1 MADDVS
7 KKYALNIEVNV
18 DSSSLNNLK
27 NIQEPSFQTTPNHQE
42 DAYDVFE
49 KLFDSPKVQ
58 NKQTQPQHSLGDIKE
73 LSTKLSEISNK
84 VDGIKSELEK
94 RDTSR
99 HSEHIVNASNLATSD
114 IARSVAVQ
122 IMSAINDGISPVLS
136 SGMFKTSHMSAGE
149 VQTDS
154 KSGQIDSS
162 GIQKKIAATTGKKV
176 TVHESQM
183 PSGEY
188 GEYEHG
194 SQVITI
200 NSGKSTPVKKL
211 ALNHEATHTVQE
223 AKGYTGNTQLFHA
236 NANTPEFDRN
246 QSRYVNEY
254 LTNTAAII
262 RTALADGLDE
272 SSLKQAVEAYKN
284 AIYKTSGVVIK
295 DIKSFTETILK
306 MSSLNIS
313 PETFMANFGND
324 VVGLGLGDN
333 GITNLSKAAMLAGYH
348 IKSDGSIRNQNG
360 KLVSDNQLL
369 RLTDENGKRIN
380 QSDIVSHRMA
390 YFVSN
395 SANTL
400 RGASKFNGRN
410 AFLRSAGTEFFNM
423 SDFGVQF
430 MPAERLE
437 RINSRRQW
445 QGLSY
450 SDIQRRVRENT
461 AHTHRGETLYTE
473 EEAINHGSTLQT
485 RLRNPGNVQ
494 FGLQSPLEKIMF
506 AIGGKSALDSVRGN
520 VPSGYGSGRQEILDY
535 IKSYIFEGT
544 GTNEEQFQLASYK
557 RNADGMTT
565 TTKLGQN
572 YGKVMDSITN
582 QLDTL
587 LESGDLNNSATFIGT
602 NAMNTRLGDL
612 AFYARALK
620 RGVKAGYIPDTVER
634 VKLQQS
640 EIKTNKDGD
649 QVDTIENAELGHL
662 SAEQLSQGEEIDLRN
677 YERKRLAYERAK
689 KAVASAR
696 EKFNALRLGGSS
708 STGLI
713 GANGSTQIM
722 IGSRQVSSIEDIDR
736 IERGIESEFANYQRE
751 NPEIAKKEA
760 VDNMLTSLRGII
772 GVLHGG
778 EDARKISTEQLE
790 QESRAVI
797 DELNAIPDF
806 LIEEAKKRNSTIKL
820 AGVDVGI
827 DGIVKTREAIKEYQK
842 TMRNIS
848 SGGMFSPSKMAE
860 EEWDPTKDLED
871 TNRQM
876 RKRRIELAKDY
887 RISREDINNVSIMAP
902 ILRQD
907 PTYQDLRDQR
917 EKLKAYIRQQEK
929 SYKERVDAQKKAE
942 EKHNADLRTPTS
954 YERTVNGETVER
966 NVKFDKNEA
975 SVMGSVYE
983 KDYGAYNMAVGNLE
997 ALSTTTQAPLATL
1010 KKIRRNRSYMNFV
1023 GDDGNIQDFASPLT
1037 SAMSQEAILRMRM
1050 LENPLKRILETSGSI
1065 SGNAPK
1071 RVDATRDML
1080 ADYLHR
1086 GETGARHQLG
1096 SFEEF
1101 LNKFKSILD
1110 KYGAKDTTVDESKA
1124 KELYSAIKDFNER
1137 SILSKSGLSNID
1149 ASVAK
1154 RNAEEMSGKDILD
1167 LRNRMLMDDTKS
1179 LYDKEILDGEALLKK
1194 AGISINDAPIDDKY
1208 KRHQYKLVSDESKEQ
1223 GDMASGSSVA
1233 NKDDLNGA
1241 ALYLHKMGRTMNP
1254 YSLEYKEG
1262 LSVAHYN
1269 LEDLSKYTQE
1279 EIAKMIRATQAQG
1292 LKNTKADLI
1301 EVTYEKGGKKK
1312 TELTARNNDVFSDI
1326 REMSAT
1332 EAFTKGIRE
1341 RYFVEHANN
1350 MARGTIGSS
1359 GQVQTN
1365 DVIRTFSDNMRKI
1378 VERALNGGASSETI
1392 KRIAED
1398 VSVIKGILSNGD
1410 VAINSANT
1418 QKTGGMFETSKMAAE
1433 DSAIDHSI
1441 EAERQR
1447 RIEAAMNAENEY
1459 SNLYEDETARAT
1471 QRVQT
1476 DDSSAQK
1483 RLEKSEFEAKLSEL
1497 SSKREKLAFIDEKI
1511 NSMNSGIDSMSN
1523 EDRLKVQ
1530 IEINRLRKKRVA
1542 IENGPGTKEDKLE
1555 FNEWRDSLRSRQKEL
1570 ISNLRGKGYED
1581 ISRAV
1586 SEEVKRL
1593 LNLEE
1598 NRSVGN
1604 YDKKSEIQK
1613 LITKL
1618 KEFEQSSRIKSDKN
1632 SLSDAINELKRKYKG
1647 EDNAFDATLKG
1658 AGVDDRPEK
1667 LRKEVERLNS
1677 VLDELKIKKEEALNA
1692 IDEVSAKFYD
1702 TLIFQRQT
1710 RKDVVQG
1717 KQNAADK
1724 ALRIANENAAAR
1736 AVREAERAQKQEQKR
1751 LDAMAAAHD
1760 KEGNQARSVF
1770 NKAVEYGAMSTL
1782 VYGFASEAKN
1792 AIDVMARFERQ
1803 MVEVTKV
1810 MDPLYQS
1817 QELLTES
1824 AKRMAV
1830 QYGVSIIESAKGMAV
1845 FAQQGKNA
1853 AQIIQ
1858 LTEASLLAA
1867 NTTTLN
1873 AAQATEALTATIRQ
1887 FNLTDSDA
1895 KRIIDSWLE
1904 VESRTAISAQTMADA
1919 IKISGTAARVA
1930 GLSFDE
1936 FNGILSAVGSA
1947 TRETGSQLGTAFKFI
1962 ISKMR
1967 TDDAVTAL
1975 NRLGV
1980 ATHNQNGDY
1989 RDLMVVLSD
1998 LNSKWVEMSQ
2008 EQKASTAIAIA
2019 GTRRY
2024 NTLMTL
2030 MEKWD
2035 DALEAVSMSEDSHGK
2050 AMRMNAAVMDTYEKK
2065 VQKARAS
2072 VEAFYAS
2079 MSKGTTKGFLGGIQE
2094 SISIFAGIGEK
2105 TPLASGLAQA
2115 GIVASG
2121 ISFFSR
2127 MGGSMG
2133 LGTALGDLKANS
2145 EIKSE
2150 ISKAIASEVK
2160 SSIGSGKALFRSH
2173 SSRKAALDRLDM
2185 IDSGKNVSSKIN
2197 KESKFLDG
2205 RDILAEKIATRIAG
2219 VNKESE
2225 IYQSTLKRVQNEISR
2240 TIASHK
2246 NYIEKLEN
2254 HTSKVGRFGVAA
2266 GEFAKKHA
2274 TVIAA
2279 IGIGLQTLANS
2290 EFFKDEKSLTGKTT
2304 AGEVIDLA
2312 GSLGTAIGAGAAA
2325 SQFGGPWAGVAV
2337 GALSM
2342 LGPLVSNLQSWGEK
2356 ITGSTRLT
2364 LLRLQEESDRLK
2376 TLTTSIDSYSRL
2388 REKERSGQALTLEE
2402 QEQKRVLE
2410 QNISL
2415 ASPTAIKIGHRG
2427 VGSSIDEGEFEKLVG
2442 RKTEFKDKYASISDQ
2457 MAYEQMF
2464 SQTFG
2469 GKTISEDLRKNLF
2482 TEQKALDVQLSKLR
2496 DFDAKHTGEL
2506 SESEHSDRMKI
2517 IEEIKKIQERIGKG
2531 NTAINEVEQA
2541 FFAAVRNRESGVLNA
2556 TRRGESYEA
2565 NDGPNYRIR
2574 KMFEQIVAN
2583 RNGNI
2588 SEARKVTSEA
2598 ILSGIISRGTIKNR
2612 TTAIEHA
2619 QITGMLYSAT
2629 RGRELEGGKQE
2640 IILHTRAADGSV
2652 RKSESIIMD
2661 KKGSDD
2667 DYIREVATRKGLD
2680 ARSIA
2685 YTSELSDT
2693 LFRYSLKEVEKFSEL
2708 TRKIGDTIYN
2718 SYKAEV
2724 DRINSIEGIS
2734 SKFRIG
2740 GIDSQYRGSD
2750 IRLEEALRATSMRA
2764 KSAGSVDSEL
2774 IKKMA
2779 DYAKNNNPSKAMFA
2793 GAEISSQIARHNTL
2807 AGATEHLVMSMSTQV
2822 QKANMANQIIEAIYR
2837 ASFKTERGRDGE
2849 VADIGGEEKRRINEY
2864 LAMAGLGFDEFDK
2877 IRHSLGSEASEED
2890 FKRALMS
2897 RVSAAADIMAKKDSD
2912 DISKYFKML
2921 EDNVE
2926 RLANIMK
2933 QTAEAMEINRKDSFA
2948 ANLDYSGMVFD
2959 RDIVNSYKGMAA
2971 HASMYDDE
2979 ITKLSAVVE
2988 ASRSGVD
2995 IQENAVE
3002 QALKARDEAIAKYGR
3017 DSQQAITAN
3026 DNYLRLRN
3034 NYDQALSSLNTSLE
3048 KLDNLKG
3055 LQQQLKAMAT
3065 GSFGEHRAFMRTV
3078 ESSAI
3083 GESTRNGNISFGV
3096 GSSDYNN
3103 ISLLAEQNRVLSDRR
3118 MDIQSQYDTY
3128 AQMAKDGKL
3137 TEAQKTEMK
3146 SLELQLGEIDKAIR
3160 ENGMKLDTANMNLE
3174 KTYAEARRNTRRLQ
3188 LEHLANALSGSKDTG
3203 RSQKAMFD
3211 DSYNR
3216 MRGLWRDYVSA
3227 MQQNPNA
3234 VSEDQKQYMKE
3245 LAKKMENL
3253 RDIGDLMG
3261 NPAFNK
3267 NYLLASAQDQAIAD
3281 NIMQRLQSGETMK
3294 QIFSDAGM
3302 KEMGRN
3308 NPLISQLM
3316 DNMMQ
3321 KQENQRLA
3329 DISNQMLDVETE
3341 MLGYLKSIAGLMNNP
3356 MFRTKIEEGGKSNRE
3371 AKKGFASGT
3380 TLTGSGGKFESAG
3393 LVEIHKGEGLGVLSQ
3408 TAMARYPMM
3417 SRKVLQMISD
3427 MNLGTY
3433 PGFANG
3439 TRDNIGRF
3447 IYDVNYSVGND
3458 INGRASY
3465 ASDNAIRQIVDAIK
3479 NGTAK
3484 PINEKD
3490 INPDNASSVVDFGG
3504 NKFIIPPQLFKSIM
3518 SIDKN
3523 MALVSYS
3530 MSKSGLVRDVFSI
3543 KNVVSKSS
3551 VLDSEIL
3558 KEAKRIISY
3567 APISGK
3573 KVFNQNI
3580 GTNNG
3585 EAEIDHNGTGVTF
3598 RYGKSYNEM
3607 TPVQKAMV
3615 RVHEEAGHGST
3626 FTVGKNGKLRY
3637 DYQKTGVSVPEFF
3650 ADTAAIAVGRRPF
3663 IYSGYQ
3669 TGASHRLANSV
3680 NLPNKKTAVDAYLAM
3695 QEGQIANPAVVREQL
3710 AHIQSEYGSDFR
3722 TTVSKKGFMETG
3734 ERALIPFIKDA
3745 EARGDSGSARKLRR
3759 NLSLLTDSVF
3769 GKSDSISILDGILP
3783 NVNERFD
3790 ASRNSAKKY
3799 TTKELGFDSRRFY
3812 GGVRKRLDSGM
3823 SFSEAVSGTAYSMDH
3838 RLPDDLMLG
3847 VDEKS
3852 ANMGI
3857 PGFKEAKTPF
3867 YRKDLFSFDLI
3878 GKGNRLKLNRWFT
3891 SRKSYAKAYKD
3902 YDSARFNYK
3911 TSIDNLSQSNL
3922 NVRDKEVALK
3932 NAKELHEEFRLR
3944 EITAKKNIGRA
3955 RDRRLIPTLESQA
3968 NIRANYS
3975 DTVTSKHARNTEAI
3989 RNLEQEI
3996 KTRTSNVTSY
4006 KAEIKRLTLE
4016 RDKLTTGASGREY
4029 RVITG
4034 KIGKLQAE
4042 VLAEQ
4047 EILKRKGTE
4056 LSGRRSNQKT
4066 LSENSGKYEDIA
4078 LSAVRRTDAARMSG
4092 KHFRK
4097 YSPPTQAEAEAL
4109 DALKKGV
4116 NNSKNSLIRAEIEHG
4131 LAVSN
4136 QENAKNEVLGNGKR
4150 LDQARAEY
4158 VKERAKNIRRIRLN
4172 KAPGRILNKVGGTID
4187 NFAGSATNAAFA
4199 MMSLKGAIDNG
4210 KMFFTGKRFNKDT
4223 GEYEALTDFEK
4234 GQTGFNAA
4242 SNASF
4247 FMSQVIGGKHAKA
4260 SKFFGGAGS
4269 ALSMAS
4275 AVHNMANGN
4284 VAQGILQLTQAAMFN
4299 PQLRNFATNKLGKTA
4314 FGQKVLQ
4321 KMPRMGKSYGYGAAL
4336 QMGGDL
4342 LASQFEEGS
4351 NAWVAS
4357 KLASEAGTAM
4367 QFMTPAGAVFT
4378 GGMNTANELINLGGW
4393 DGEGGNEAYKIQTG
4407 KALEALSRR
4416 NGDSGSWYSSSTV
4429 GYASDTVLGGL
4440 IGTRERAHR
4449 AAVADMK
4456 SKAAAGAIDKN
4467 TIKYNEALKT
4477 SRDIRDNATI
4487 RQKEQAALAAVEL
4500 QNSFFKQHT
4509 GLKDDKLIDK
4519 DSAAIL
4525 AMTGVGV
4532 DDMFSRYGWSTRNRR
4547 IAENSKFSAK
4557 HKAEAE
4563 MHRQNAKTRTLS
4575 KAWGEDENDRA
4586 KANAEEDAAAQMR
4599 LKSKKETLEV
4609 IDNKKLQAEARQ
4621 KTQEYFDAKYGRK
4634 ADVYGENGLLVKARK
4649 AERDEEI
4656 KKERASLASNEKR
4669 LADARKDF
4677 FDKNIG
4683 QFPFSSLEEM
4693 EHRARLG
4700 DEKAKKELKIFEE
4713 KSKSHKYGS
4722 KSIEELRNDVKQS
4735 QNRISELQNK
4745 KIDSS
4750 GKVTA
4755 KEFLRMDAVADGDF
4769 DVKITKNAR
4778 DKEKTAARLKEA
4790 EEDLEN
4796 MKGVSSND
4804 AIAKKKAEIES
4815 LRQEM
4820 GQHDKQDLQ
4829 LKTKKAINEKIKS
4842 GKLKDPKKLAQQ
4854 LSGMETE
4861 AKDAQAA
4868 LDDSNVLRELKKNGK
4883 ATVTINGEK
4892 REVTRDDL
4900 VRMADKNG
4908 SKRDAV
4914 RKTAKDS
4921 QAALERETETE
4932 YVRQQLIKENGGD
4945 ASKVTPEMV
4954 EARKKEI
4961 KENQRKE
4968 AEKRENE
4975 RQDRIYSG
4983 TVFGKREAAQ
4993 KAYDDSIK
5001 RRDSNRARIAELEK
5015 REKSGEISEKEKEE
5029 LREAKNMQT
5038 YYDRAV
5044 DRREGDLNRA
5054 NRAIVE
5060 RQRAARKG
5068 LGGDTRLMGLSK
5080 EDYEKER
5087 ANNEKR
5093 IKELEGKQE
5102 ADTKR
5107 KAELEAK
5114 QKSGKKLNKE
5124 EQTELD
5130 RINSNQ
5136 KELSRRKNMTRTMF
5150 AETDLRKFKRDKSRL
5165 EELRQKKA
5173 DGKTLT
5179 ADEQKEFDTLG
5190 KQDFSKEAEQKL
5202 VDKVD
5207 EEYKNKNG
5215 GMSFGQLEEEA
5226 KKERRKIT
5234 LDNLGLKAI
5243 KYNEKTGRYEAE
5255 DDRQA
5260 PKATTDERADALSG
5274 EDSKATADA
5283 YTSSTPR
5290 TAGVTGTSQTT
5301 QVDDKNVAN
5310 ISKDTA
5316 TMVETITQI
5325 LERLAEIMKLIP
5337 SGGESESSGK
5347 KGLGYGSVLPGADTG
5362 SGN

>member
-27 NIQEPSFQTTPNHQE
+27 NIQEPSFQTTQSHQE
-42 DAYDVFE
+42 DGYDVFE
-49 KLFDSPKVQ
+49 RLLNESQKVQ
-58 NKQTQPQHSLGDIKE
+58 NKQPQQSQNSLGDIKE

-99 HSEHIVNASNLATSD
+99 HSEHIVSASNLATSD
-114 IARSVAVQ
+114 IARSVAIQ

-149 VQTDS
+149 IQTDS
-154 KSGQIDSS
+154 KSGQVDSS
-162 GIQKKIAATTGKKV
+162 AIQKKIAATTGKKV

-194 SQVITI
+194 SQTITI

-223 AKGYTGNTQLFHA
+223 AKGYTGNTQLFYA
-236 NANTPEFDRN
+236 NANTSEFDRN

-284 AIYKTSGVVIK
+284 AISKTSGVVIR
-295 DIKSFTETILK
+295 DVKSFTDMISK
-306 MSSLNIS
+306 ISSLNIS
-313 PETFMANFGND
+313 PETFMSTLGND
-324 VVGLGLGDN
+324 VVGIGLERS
-333 GITNLSKAAMLAGYH
+333 TTLSRAAQLAGYH
-348 IKSDGSIRNQNG
+348 TKSDGTIRNQEG
-360 KLVSDNQLL
+360 KIVPEKQLL
-369 RLTDENGKRIN
+369 GLTDDNGRRIS
-380 QSDIVSHRMA
+380 QIDIASHRMA
-390 YFVSN
+390 HFISG

-410 AFLRSAGTEFFNM
+410 AFLRSAGAEFFNM
-423 SDFGVQF
+423 SDFGIQF
-430 MPAERLE
+430 MPAQRLE
-437 RINSRRQW
+437 AINSRRQW

-450 SDIQRRVRENT
+450 SDLQRRVRENT

-485 RLRNPGNVQ
+485 RLRKPGNVQ
-494 FGLQSPLEKIMF
+494 FGLKSPLEKIMF
-506 AIGGKSALDSVRGN
+506 AIGGNSALDSVRSN
-520 VPSGYGSGRQEILDY
+520 VPSGYGSDRQEILDY
-535 IKSYIFEGT
+535 IKAFIFEGT
-544 GTNEEQFQLASYK
+544 GTNEEQFQLASYRK
-557 RNADGMTT
+557 NADGMTT

-696 EKFNALRLGGSS
+696 EKFDTLRLGGSS
-708 STGLI
+708 GAGLI
-713 GANGSTQIM
+713 GTDGSSQIM

-736 IERGIESEFANYQRE
+736 IERGIELEFANYQRE

-806 LIEEAKKRNSTIKL
+806 IINEAKKRNSTIKL
-820 AGVDVGI
+820 AGVDVGV
-827 DGIVKTREAIKEYQK
+827 DGIIKTREAIKNYQK
-842 TMRNIS
+842 TMINIS
-848 SGGMFSPSKMAE
+848 SGGMFSTSKMAE
-860 EEWDPTKDLED
+860 EYDAAKDLED
-871 TNRQM
+871 IKRQK
-876 RKRRIELAKDY
+876 RNRRIELAKNH
-887 RISREDINNVSIMAP
+887 RLSIEEANSNSVMAP
-902 ILRQD
+902 ILRED
-907 PTYQDLRDQR
+907 PEYR
-917 EKLKAYIRQQEK
+917 ELHDRVKQLEAYLKQ
-929 SYKERVDAQKKAE
+929 KEESDKRTAAAQKKAE
-942 EKHNADLRTPTS
+942 EKRNADLQTSTS
-954 YERTVNGETVER
+954 YERTVNGETVSR

-997 ALSTTTQAPLATL
+997 ALSTTTQAPLAIL
-1010 KKIRRNRSYMNFV
+1010 KKIRKNRSYMNFV
-1023 GDDGNIQDFASPLT
+1023 GDDGKIQDFASPLT
-1037 SAMSQEAILRMRM
+1037 GSMSPEATLRMRM

-1071 RVDATRDML
+1071 RIDATRDIL
-1080 ADYLHR
+1080 SDYLHR

-1101 LNKFKSILD
+1101 LNKFKSVLD

-1137 SILSKSGLSNID
+1137 SILSKSGLPNID

-1154 RNAEEMSGKDILD
+1154 RSAEEIATADISETK
-1167 LRNRMLMDDTKS
+1167 NRMLRDELKQQYNGDVTAGR
-1179 LYDKEILDGEALLKK
+1179 DLLSKR
-1194 AGISINDAPIDDKY
+1194 GFSFTPVIDSKY
-1208 KRHQYKLVSDESKEQ
+1208 NGNQYKLISEESIGE
-1223 GDMASGSSVA
+1223 GDFASGSSTG
-1233 NKDDLNGA
+1233 NKSNLIGA
-1241 ALYLHKMGRTMNP
+1241 AEFLSDKGRKFNP
-1254 YSLEYKEG
+1254 YAVKYKEG
-1262 LSVAHYN
+1262 LTTAHY
-1269 LEDLSKYTQE
+1269 DLGDLKGYSSE
-1279 EIAKMIRATQAQG
+1279 EIHQMVRAAQDEG
-1292 LKNTKADLI
+1292 LKNTTADLI
-1301 EVTYEKGGKKK
+1301 EVSYHNGVKKDEKGKERKVGKK
-1312 TELTARNNDVFSDI
+1312 TETTARDNSVFETLPEKISAEDVTKKR
-1326 REMSAT
+1326 RELASL
-1332 EAFTKGIRE
+1332 EKSLGGGI
-1341 RYFVEHANN
+1341 
-1350 MARGTIGSS
+1350 IGSAS
-1359 GQVQTN
+1359 VSNKTDN
-1365 DVIRTFSDNMRKI
+1365 VVREFSDNMRKI

-1398 VSVIKGILSNGD
+1398 VSAIRGVLSNGNVTID
-1410 VAINSANT
+1410 SVNT
-1418 QKTGGMFETSKMAAE
+1418 KKSGGMFETSKMAAE
-1433 DSAIDHSI
+1433 DSAIEHSI
-1441 EAERQR
+1441 DAERQR
-1447 RIEAAMNAENEY
+1447 RIEAARNAENEY
-1459 SNLYEDETARAT
+1459 SNLYEDETARTT
-1471 QRVQT
+1471 QHIQT

-1511 NSMNSGIDSMSN
+1511 NSMNSEMGSMTD
-1523 EDRLKVQ
+1523 EDRLKSQ
-1530 IEINRLRKKRVA
+1530 TEINRLRKKRVA

-1555 FNEWRDSLRSRQKEL
+1555 FNEWRDSLRSQQKEFV
-1570 ISNLRGKGYED
+1570 SNLRGKGLED
-1581 ISRAV
+1581 ISKAV

-1613 LITKL
+1613 LTTKL
-1618 KEFEQSSRIKSDKN
+1618 KEFEQSSRIKNDKN
-1632 SLSDAINELKRKYKG
+1632 LLSDAINELKRKYKG

-1677 VLDELKIKKEEALNA
+1677 VLDELKVKKEEALGSG
-1692 IDEVSAKFYD
+1692 DETSAKFYD

-1724 ALRIANENAAAR
+1724 ALRIANENATVRAAK
-1736 AVREAERAQKQEQKR
+1736 EAERAQKQEQKR

-1792 AIDVMARFERQ
+1792 AIDVMSRFERQ

-1830 QYGVSIIESAKGMAV
+1830 QYGVSIVESAKGMAV

-1895 KRIIDSWLE
+1895 KRVIDSWLE

-1998 LNSKWVEMSQ
+1998 LNAKWVEMSQ

-2094 SISIFAGIGEK
+2094 SISMFAKIGEK

-2160 SSIGSGKALFRSH
+2160 SSIGNGKALFRSEN
-2173 SSRKAALDRLDM
+2173 SRKAVLNRLNV
-2185 IDSGKNVSSKIN
+2185 IDSGKNVTSEMN
-2197 KESKFLDG
+2197 KDSKFLDG
-2205 RDILAEKIATRIAG
+2205 RDVLAEKIATRIAG

-2225 IYQSTLKRVQNEISR
+2225 LYQSTLKRVQNEISR

-2254 HTSKVGRFGVAA
+2254 HTSKVGKFGVAA

-2427 VGSSIDEGEFEKLVG
+2427 VGSSLDEGEFEKLVG

-2496 DFDAKHTGEL
+2496 DFDAEHTGEL

-2517 IEEIKKIQERIGKG
+2517 IEEIKKIQERISKG
-2531 NTAINEVEQA
+2531 NTAINEVERA

-2565 NDGPNYRIR
+2565 NDGPNDRIR

-2619 QITGMLYSAT
+2619 QRTGMLYSAT

-2640 IILHTRAADGSV
+2640 IILHTRAADGSI

-2740 GIDSQYRGSD
+2740 GIDNQYRGSD
-2750 IRLEEALRATSMRA
+2750 TRLEEALRATSMRA

-2779 DYAKNNNPSKAMFA
+2779 EYAKNSNPSKAMFA

-2822 QKANMANQIIEAIYR
+2822 QKANMANQIIESIYR

-2849 VADIGGEEKRRINEY
+2849 VADIGREEQKRINEY

-2877 IRHSLGSEASEED
+2877 IRHSLGPKASEED
-2890 FKRALMS
+2890 IKRALIS
-2897 RVSAAADIMAKKDSD
+2897 RVSAAADIMAKKDAD

-2933 QTAEAMEINRKDSFA
+2933 QTAEAMEIKRKDSFA

-2959 RDIVNSYKGMAA
+2959 RDIVNSYKGMSA

-2979 ITKLSAVVE
+2979 ITKLSAVIE

-2995 IQENAVE
+2995 IQKNAVD
-3002 QALKARDEAIAKYGR
+3002 QALKTRDEAIAKYGR

-3034 NYDQALSSLNTSLE
+3034 NYDQALSSLNISLE

-3065 GSFGEHRAFMRTV
+3065 GSFGEHKAFMRTV

-3096 GSSDYNN
+3096 GYSDYNN

-3118 MDIQSQYDTY
+3118 MDIQSQYDAY

-3137 TEAQKTEMK
+3137 TEVQKTEMK

-3211 DSYNR
+3211 DNYNR

-3234 VSEDQKQYMKE
+3234 VSEEQKQYMKE

-3253 RDIGDLMG
+3253 RDVGDLMG

-3281 NIMQRLQSGETMK
+3281 NIMQRLQSGETMR

-3329 DISNQMLDVETE
+3329 DVSNQMLDVETE
-3341 MLGYLKSIAGLMNNP
+3341 MLGYLKNIAGLMNDP

-3371 AKKGFASGT
+3371 AKKGFANGT
-3380 TLTGSGGKFESAG
+3380 TFTGSGGKFESAG
-3393 LVEIHKGEGLGVLSQ
+3393 LVEVHKGEGLGVLSQ

-3427 MNLGTY
+3427 MNTGTY
-3433 PGFANG
+3433 PGFSNG
-3439 TRDNIGRF
+3439 TRTAGSVFNFGSNDNILGLSKNTKIKLYIPDDNLRELAN
-3447 IYDVNYSVGND
+3447 IMRIDTND
-3458 INGRASY
+3458 MWTTANGKSASDRIGGFNQGGKIFINGGAGRSTAVHELVHGANGSQFGGYNTGREAMSVFTEMAIGGTKTPGYGNFFTRQAYSGLNLGSNPAKNAQAIFDTLGKNGNYKYQWEGINSGLRGLSNRYLTSELGTVDGNRDFKHGYAQAASVVAEYAKNTGTSSQRDIDKMYTSLEKLFKKVTGNSTIDFAGHSREKFNVKEFAQACSEFRAS
-3465 ASDNAIRQIVDAIK
+3465 V
-3479 NGTAK
+3479 
-3484 PINEKD
+3484 
-3490 INPDNASSVVDFGG
+3490 
-3504 NKFIIPPQLFKSIM
+3504 
-3518 SIDKN
+3518 DKN
-3523 MALVSYS
+3523 SKVSS
-3530 MSKSGLVRDVFSI
+3530 
-3543 KNVVSKSS
+3543 NE
-3551 VLDSEIL
+3551 EIL
-3558 KEAKRIISY
+3558 ATIERRARQNREQKQISRESRSEFKERVREIKEKNY
-3567 APISGK
+3567 GNVSG
-3573 KVFNQNI
+3573 Q
-3580 GTNNG
+3580 
-3585 EAEIDHNGTGVTF
+3585 GVTF
-3598 RYGKSYNEM
+3598 RGGKWRNYGPVEKLIQSDVGAFFRAGGVKHIGKMSLDYAKEKASTFGGYVKDKYNSSVGNFISNSYGKVASGSKWLYDTASTPIKKLGLATKEFAVDSYNKIGK
-3607 TPVQKAMV
+3607 TSVPFTKALRLNMEKV
-3615 RVHEEAGHGST
+3615 PALDQLNSREARNLTLREFIPIAASGVKNLPKRFKAWESNLIRNKKLDGAKEEFRNADSRFRRVANEFAEANSKRVSAKENLRQLKSGQINPETKIERDLRQRAGGQRYLAERNSGKIAKIDARIKAETDTIRTATSNRDAYARMRDGLTAQYGTNEKGMSTRTRREYRILNAKIAKEEASIKASFDT
-3626 FTVGKNGKLRY
+3626 IAKMRKNQVGLEKQQRGLDYRADRSQYKL
-3637 DYQKTGVSVPEFF
+3637 
-3650 ADTAAIAVGRRPF
+3650 
-3663 IYSGYQ
+3663 
-3669 TGASHRLANSV
+3669 
-3680 NLPNKKTAVDAYLAM
+3680 DAYRT
-3695 QEGQIANPAVVREQL
+3695 NP
-3710 AHIQSEYGSDFR
+3710 
-3722 TTVSKKGFMETG
+3722 
-3734 ERALIPFIKDA
+3734 
-3745 EARGDSGSARKLRR
+3745 
-3759 NLSLLTDSVF
+3759 
-3769 GKSDSISILDGILP
+3769 
-3783 NVNERFD
+3783 
-3790 ASRNSAKKY
+3790 
-3799 TTKELGFDSRRFY
+3799 
-3812 GGVRKRLDSGM
+3812 VRKRHQRA
-3823 SFSEAVSGTAYSMDH
+3823 EAVLAARDAQ
-3838 RLPDDLMLG
+3838 R
-3847 VDEKS
+3847 
-3852 ANMGI
+3852 
-3857 PGFKEAKTPF
+3857 EARVAGRNLDIATTE
-3867 YRKDLFSFDLI
+3867 R
-3878 GKGNRLKLNRWFT
+3878 
-3891 SRKSYAKAYKD
+3891 AA
-3902 YDSARFNYK
+3902 ARDNY
-3911 TSIDNLSQSNL
+3911 I
-3922 NVRDKEVALK
+3922 
-3932 NAKELHEEFRLR
+3932 R
-3944 EITAKKNIGRA
+3944 ERA
-3955 RDRRLIPTLESQA
+3955 R
-3968 NIRANYS
+3968 NIR
-3975 DTVTSKHARNTEAI
+3975 
-3989 RNLEQEI
+3989 
-3996 KTRTSNVTSY
+3996 
-4006 KAEIKRLTLE
+4006 
-4016 RDKLTTGASGREY
+4016 
-4029 RVITG
+4029 
-4034 KIGKLQAE
+4034 
-4042 VLAEQ
+4042 
-4047 EILKRKGTE
+4047 
-4056 LSGRRSNQKT
+4056 
-4066 LSENSGKYEDIA
+4066 
-4078 LSAVRRTDAARMSG
+4078 
-4092 KHFRK
+4092 
-4097 YSPPTQAEAEAL
+4097 
-4109 DALKKGV
+4109 
-4116 NNSKNSLIRAEIEHG
+4116 
-4131 LAVSN
+4131 
-4136 QENAKNEVLGNGKR
+4136 
-4150 LDQARAEY
+4150 
-4158 VKERAKNIRRIRLN
+4158 NIRINR
-4172 KAPGRILNKVGGTID
+4172 APGRILNKVGGTID

-4199 MMSLKGAIDNG
+4199 MMSLKGAVDNG

-4234 GQTGFNAA
+4234 GQAGFNAA

-4260 SKFFGGAGS
+4260 SRLFGGAGS

-4284 VAQGILQLTQAAMFN
+4284 VAQGSLQLTQAAMFN
-4299 PQLRNFATNKLGKTA
+4299 PQLRNFATNQLGKTA

-4367 QFMTPAGAVFT
+4367 QFMSPAGAVLT

-4393 DGEGGNEAYKIQTG
+4393 DGEGGNEAYKLQTG
-4407 KALEALSRR
+4407 LALEAYTKR
-4416 NGDSGSWYSSSTV
+4416 GGSMY
-4429 GYASDTVLGGL
+4429 GYALDTVLGGL
-4440 IGTRERAHR
+4440 TGARERAHR
-4449 AAVADMK
+4449 AAAADMQSQAAADAINK
-4456 SKAAAGAIDKN
+4456 NTADYSKA
-4467 TIKYNEALKT
+4467 LKA
-4477 SRDIRDNATI
+4477 SRDVRFGDNATMT
-4487 RQKEQAALAAVEL
+4487 QKAQATLAAVEL

-4532 DDMFSRYGWSTRNRR
+4532 DDMFKRYGWSNNNNR
-4547 IAENSKFSAK
+4547 IASNSKNAAK

-4563 MHRQNAKTRTLS
+4563 MHRQNAKSRTVS
-4575 KAWGEDENDRA
+4575 KAWGQDERDRA
-4586 KANAEEDAAAQMR
+4586 AAGEAEAAAQSER
-4599 LKSKKETLEV
+4599 IKSRKTVLDTVKN
-4609 IDNKKLQAEARQ
+4609 DDLQKEARER
-4621 KTQEYFDAKYGRK
+4621 TQAYFDKKYGKKPGEK
-4634 ADVYGENGLLVKARK
+4634 ADVYGENGLLVQVRRAK
-4649 AERDEEI
+4649 RDEEI
-4656 KKERASLASNEKR
+4656 KKEQKN
-4669 LADARKDF
+4669 LADQKRKINEARNDF
-4677 FDKNIG
+4677 FKKNTH
-4683 QFPFSSLEEM
+4683 QFSYSSLEEL

-4700 DEKAKKELKIFEE
+4700 DKKAVEELKIFNE
-4713 KSKSHKYGS
+4713 KSKSHKFSG
-4722 KSIEELRNDVKQS
+4722 KT
-4735 QNRISELQNK
+4735 ISEMQEGVKGTEKRIGELSGK
-4745 KIDSS
+4745 KITSD
-4750 GKVTA
+4750 GKITAEEFLQMDALANKDYGVRINQNA
-4755 KEFLRMDAVADGDF
+4755 KEREKVAS
-4769 DVKITKNAR
+4769 K
-4778 DKEKTAARLKEA
+4778 LKEA
-4790 EEDLEN
+4790 EEDLKN
-4796 MKGVSSND
+4796 MEGVSSKE
-4804 AIAKKKAEIES
+4804 AIAKKKAEIEAYKKR
-4815 LRQEM
+4815 L
-4820 GQHDKQDLQ
+4820 GQHDEADLA
-4829 LKTKKAINEKIKS
+4829 LKTGRAIEERIKG
-4842 GKLKDPKKLAQQ
+4842 GKLVDPKKLA
-4854 LSGMETE
+4854 SDVSDMENE

-4868 LDDSNVLRELKKNGK
+4868 LDNEKVLREIRKNGK
-4883 ATVTINGEK
+4883 ATVRINGK
-4892 REVTRDDL
+4892 DREVTRDDL
-4900 VRMADKNG
+4900 VKMADRDG
-4908 SKRDAV
+4908 SRRAAKRKAFEDAA
-4914 RKTAKDS
+4914 AKV
-4921 QAALERETETE
+4921 EEETNVEF
-4932 YVRQQLIKENGGD
+4932 VRQQLIKENGGD
-4945 ASKVTPEMV
+4945 ASKVTDDMV
-4954 EARKKEI
+4954 KARI
-4961 KENQRKE
+4961 AQNKENARKE

-4975 RQDRIYSG
+4975 RQDKIYGSS
-4983 TVFGKREAAQ
+4983 VFGKREAAQ
-4993 KAYDDSIK
+4993 KAFDDSVA
-5001 RRDSNRARIAELEK
+5001 RRNKNKERIAELEK
-5015 REKSGEISEKEKEE
+5015 KASSGTLTDKEKEE
-5029 LREAKNMQT
+5029 LREAKNMQS

-5044 DRREGDLNRA
+5044 DRNQGELNRT
-5054 NRAIVE
+5054 NRAVVA
-5060 RQRAARKG
+5060 RQRAAREG
-5068 LGGDTRLMGLSK
+5068 RGGDARLVGLSK

-5087 ANNEKR
+5087 KSNEDR
-5093 IKELEGKQE
+5093 IKELEGKKSANE
-5102 ADTKR
+5102 KR
-5107 KAELEAK
+5107 KAELEEK
-5114 QKSGKKLNKE
+5114 QKSGQKLTKE
-5124 EQTELD
+5124 EQEELN
-5130 RINSNQ
+5130 RINSEG

-5150 AETDLRKFKRDKSRL
+5150 AESDLRRFKKDKNRL
-5165 EELRQKKA
+5165 AELRQKKA

-5179 ADEQKEFDTLG
+5179 EDEQKELDSLG
-5190 KQDFSKEAEQKL
+5190 KQDFSAEAEKKL
-5202 VDKVD
+5202 VSNIDAA
-5207 EEYKNKNG
+5207 YKGQNG
-5215 GMSFGQLEEEA
+5215 GMSFKQLEEEER
-5226 KKERRKIT
+5226 KERRKIT
-5234 LDNLGLKAI
+5234 LDNLGLKSI
-5243 KYNEKTGRYEAE
+5243 KYNKETGRYEAE
-5255 DDRQA
+5255 DDK
-5260 PKATTDERADALSG
+5260 KANTPSADERTESLGG
-5274 EDSKATADA
+5274 EDTKQTADA
-5283 YTSSTPR
+5283 FGSGPR
-5290 TAGVTGTSQTT
+5290 TAGVSGTSQTT
-5301 QVDDKNVAN
+5301 VGDDKNIGE

-5316 TMVETITQI
+5316 AITETLAQVLEKMGEI
-5325 LERLAEIMKLIP
+5325 LKLIP
-5337 SGGESESSGK
+5337 QTSGPSGEKNTPPKEGDR
-5347 KGLGYGSVLPGADTG
+5347 VPV
-5362 SGN
+5362 

>member
-27 NIQEPSFQTTPNHQE
+27 NIQEPSFQTTPSHQE
-42 DAYDVFE
+42 DGYDVFE
-49 KLFDSPKVQ
+49 RLLNESSKVQ
-58 NKQTQPQHSLGDIKE
+58 NKQPQQSQNSLGDIKE
-73 LSTKLSEISNK
+73 LSTKLSEISSK

-99 HSEHIVNASNLATSD
+99 HSEHITNASNLATSD
-114 IARSVAVQ
+114 IARSVAIQ

-149 VQTDS
+149 IQTDS
-154 KSGQIDSS
+154 KSGQVDSS

-194 SQVITI
+194 SQTITI

-236 NANTPEFDRN
+236 NANTSEFDRN
-246 QSRYVNEY
+246 QSKYVNEY

-272 SSLKQAVEAYKN
+272 SSLRQAVKAYEN
-284 AIYKTSGVVIK
+284 AISKTSGVVIK
-295 DIKSFTETILK
+295 DIKSFTDMILK
-306 MSSLNIS
+306 MSSLNVS
-313 PETFMANFGND
+313 PETFIANFGND
-324 VVGLGLGDN
+324 VVGLGNN
-333 GITNLSKAAMLAGYH
+333 GMTNLSRAAIIAGYH

-369 RLTDENGKRIN
+369 RLTDEDGKRIN
-380 QSDIVSHRMA
+380 QSDIASHRMA

-423 SDFGVQF
+423 GDFGIQF

-450 SDIQRRVRENT
+450 SDLQRRVRENT

-485 RLRNPGNVQ
+485 RLRKPGNVQ

-506 AIGGKSALDSVRGN
+506 AIGGNSALDSVRGN
-520 VPSGYGSGRQEILDY
+520 VPSGYGSDRQEILDY
-535 IKSYIFEGT
+535 IKSYVFEGT

-696 EKFNALRLGGSS
+696 EKFNALRLGDSS
-708 STGLI
+708 GAGLI
-713 GANGSTQIM
+713 GADGSSQIM
-722 IGSRQVSSIEDIDR
+722 IGSRHVSSIEDIDR
-736 IERGIESEFANYQRE
+736 IEKGIESQFASYQRE

-778 EDARKISTEQLE
+778 EDVRKISTEQLE

-806 LIEEAKKRNSTIKL
+806 IINEAKKRNSTIKL
-820 AGVDVGI
+820 AGVDVGV
-827 DGIVKTREAIKEYQK
+827 DGIIKTREAIKEYQK

-848 SGGMFSPSKMAE
+848 SGGMFSTSKMAE
-860 EEWDPTKDLED
+860 EYDVAKDLEEIK
-871 TNRQM
+871 RQK
-876 RKRRIELAKDY
+876 RNRRIELAKNH
-887 RISREDINNVSIMAP
+887 RLSIEEANLNSVMAP
-902 ILRQD
+902 ILRED
-907 PTYQDLRDQR
+907 PEYR
-917 EKLKAYIRQQEK
+917 ELHDRVKQLEEYLKQ
-929 SYKERVDAQKKAE
+929 KEESNKRTADAQKKAE
-942 EKHNADLRTPTS
+942 EKRNADLQTPTS
-954 YERTVNGETVER
+954 YERTVNGETVSR

-975 SVMGSVYE
+975 SVMGSIYE

-997 ALSTTTQAPLATL
+997 ALSTTTQAPLEML

-1037 SAMSQEAILRMRM
+1037 GAMSPEATLRMRM

-1071 RVDATRDML
+1071 RIDATRDML

-1101 LNKFKSILD
+1101 LNKFKLVLD

-1137 SILSKSGLSNID
+1137 SILSKSGLPNID

-1154 RNAEEMSGKDILD
+1154 RSAEEIATADISEAK
-1167 LRNRMLMDDTKS
+1167 NRMLRDELKQQYNGDIKVGR
-1179 LYDKEILDGEALLKK
+1179 DLLSKR
-1194 AGISINDAPIDDKY
+1194 GFSFTPVIDIKY
-1208 KRHQYKLVSDESKEQ
+1208 NSNQYKLISEESISE
-1223 GDMASGSSVA
+1223 GDFASGSSTG
-1233 NKDDLNGA
+1233 NKNNLIGA
-1241 ALYLHKMGRTMNP
+1241 AEFLSDKGRKFNP
-1254 YSLEYKEG
+1254 YTVKYKEG
-1262 LSVAHYN
+1262 LTTAHY
-1269 LEDLSKYTQE
+1269 DLGDLKGYSSE
-1279 EIAKMIRATQAQG
+1279 EIHQMVRAAQDEG
-1292 LKNTKADLI
+1292 LKNTTADLI
-1301 EVTYEKGGKKK
+1301 EVSYHNGVKKDEKGKEKKVGKK
-1312 TELTARNNDVFSDI
+1312 TETTARDNSAFETLPEKISAEDVTKKR
-1326 REMSAT
+1326 RELASL
-1332 EAFTKGIRE
+1332 EKSLGGGI
-1341 RYFVEHANN
+1341 
-1350 MARGTIGSS
+1350 IGST
-1359 GQVQTN
+1359 GVYNKTDN
-1365 DVIRTFSDNMRKI
+1365 VVREFSDNMRKI

-1398 VSVIKGILSNGD
+1398 VSAIKGILSNGN
-1410 VAINSANT
+1410 VAVNSTNT
-1418 QKTGGMFETSKMAAE
+1418 QKAGGMFETSKMAAE

-1447 RIEAAMNAENEY
+1447 RIEAARNAENEY
-1459 SNLYEDETARAT
+1459 SNLYEDETARTT
-1471 QRVQT
+1471 QHIQT

-1511 NSMNSGIDSMSN
+1511 NSMNSEMDSMTN
-1523 EDRLKVQ
+1523 EDRLKSQ
-1530 IEINRLRKKRVA
+1530 TEINRLRKKRVA

-1555 FNEWRDSLRSRQKEL
+1555 FNEWRDSLRSQQKEF
-1570 ISNLRGKGYED
+1570 ISNLRGKGSED

-1613 LITKL
+1613 LTTKL
-1618 KEFEQSSRIKSDKN
+1618 KEFEQSSRIKNDKN

-1677 VLDELKIKKEEALNA
+1677 VLDELKVKKEEALGSG
-1692 IDEVSAKFYD
+1692 DEASAKFYD

-1724 ALRIANENAAAR
+1724 ALRIADENAAVR
-1736 AVREAERAQKQEQKR
+1736 AAKEAERAQKQEQKR

-1792 AIDVMARFERQ
+1792 AIDVMSKFERQ

-1895 KRIIDSWLE
+1895 KRVIDSWLE

-1998 LNSKWVEMSQ
+1998 LNAKWVEMSQ

-2094 SISIFAGIGEK
+2094 SISMFAGIGEK

-2160 SSIGSGKALFRSH
+2160 SSIGDGKALFRSEN
-2173 SSRKAALDRLDM
+2173 SRKAVLNRLNV
-2185 IDSGKNVSSKIN
+2185 IDSGKNVSSEMN
-2197 KESKFLDG
+2197 KDSKFLDG
-2205 RDILAEKIATRIAG
+2205 RDALAEKIATRIAG

-2225 IYQSTLKRVQNEISR
+2225 LYQSTLKRVQNEISR

-2246 NYIEKLEN
+2246 NYIEKLEK

-2325 SQFGGPWAGVAV
+2325 AQFGGPWAGVAV

-2356 ITGSTRLT
+2356 ISGSTRLT

-2469 GKTISEDLRKNLF
+2469 GKTISDDLRKNLF

-2496 DFDAKHTGEL
+2496 DFDAEHTGEL

-2517 IEEIKKIQERIGKG
+2517 IEEIKKIQERISKG

-2565 NDGPNYRIR
+2565 NDGPNDRIR

-2619 QITGMLYSAT
+2619 QRTGMLYSAT

-2640 IILHTRAADGSV
+2640 IILHTRAADGSI
-2652 RKSESIIMD
+2652 RKSESIVMD

-2724 DRINSIEGIS
+2724 DRMNSIEGIS

-2740 GIDSQYRGSD
+2740 GVDSQYMGSD

-2779 DYAKNNNPSKAMFA
+2779 EYAKNSNPSKAMFA

-2849 VADIGGEEKRRINEY
+2849 VADIGGEEKKRINEY

-2877 IRHSLGSEASEED
+2877 IRHSLGSEATEED

-2897 RVSAAADIMAKKDSD
+2897 RVSAAADIMAKRDAD

-2933 QTAEAMEINRKDSFA
+2933 QTAEAMEIKRKDSFA

-2959 RDIVNSYKGMAA
+2959 RDIVNSYKGMAS

-2979 ITKLSAVVE
+2979 ITKLSAVIE

-2995 IQENAVE
+2995 IQKNAVD
-3002 QALKARDEAIAKYGR
+3002 QALKTRDEAIVKYGR

-3034 NYDQALSSLNTSLE
+3034 NYDQALSSLNISLE

-3065 GSFGEHRAFMRTV
+3065 GSFGEHKAFMRTV

-3118 MDIQSQYDTY
+3118 MDIQSQYDAY

-3211 DSYNR
+3211 DNYNR

-3234 VSEDQKQYMKE
+3234 VSEEQKQYMKE

-3253 RDIGDLMG
+3253 RDVGDLMG

-3281 NIMQRLQSGETMK
+3281 NIMQRLQSGETMR

-3329 DISNQMLDVETE
+3329 DVSNQMLDVETE
-3341 MLGYLKSIAGLMNNP
+3341 MLGYLKNIAGLMNDP
-3356 MFRTKIEEGGKSNRE
+3356 MFRTKIEEGGKSNRD
-3371 AKKGFASGT
+3371 AKKGFANGT
-3380 TLTGSGGKFESAG
+3380 TFTGSGGKFESAG
-3393 LVEIHKGEGLGVLSQ
+3393 LVEVHKGEGLGVLSQ

-3427 MNLGTY
+3427 MNTGTY
-3433 PGFANG
+3433 PGFSNG
-3439 TRDNIGRF
+3439 TRDNLGRF

-3465 ASDNAIRQIVDAIK
+3465 ISDNAVRQIVDAIK

-3484 PINEKD
+3484 QINEKD
-3490 INPDNASSVVDFGG
+3490 VNSGNASSVIDFGG

-3523 MALVSYS
+3523 MSSVSYS
-3530 MSKSGLVRDVFSI
+3530 ISRSGVVKDVSSI
-3543 KNVVSKSS
+3543 KNIVSKSS
-3551 VLDSEIL
+3551 VSDSEIL

-3585 EAEIDHNGTGVTF
+3585 ETEIDNSGTGVTF

-3626 FTVGKNGKLRY
+3626 FTVGRNGKLRY

-3680 NLPNKKTAVDAYLAM
+3680 NLPSKKTAVEAYLAM
-3695 QEGQIANPAVVREQL
+3695 QEGQIANPTIVREQL
-3710 AHIQSEYGSDFR
+3710 AHIQAEYGSDFR

-3734 ERALIPFIKDA
+3734 ERALVPFIRDA
-3745 EARGDSGSARKLRR
+3745 EARGDFSSAKKLRG

-3769 GKSDSISILDGILP
+3769 GKSDSISIFDGTLP
-3783 NVNERFD
+3783 GVNEGFAGVR
-3790 ASRNSAKKY
+3790 SRSKKY
-3799 TTKELGFDSRRFY
+3799 TPEELGFDSRRFY
-3812 GGVRKRLDSGM
+3812 GGIRKRLDAGM
-3823 SFSEAVSGTAYSMDH
+3823 SFNDAVSGSAYSMNH
-3838 RLPDDLMLG
+3838 RLPDDLPLG

-3852 ANMGI
+3852 ANMGV
-3857 PGFKEAKTPF
+3857 PGFKEVKTPF
-3867 YRKDLFSFDLI
+3867 YRRDLFSLDLI
-3878 GKGNRLKLNRWFT
+3878 GKGNRFKLNRWFT
-3891 SRKSYAKAYKD
+3891 SRESYAKAYKD

-3932 NAKELHEEFRLR
+3932 NAKELHEEFKLR

-3968 NIRANYS
+3968 NARANYS
-3975 DTVTSKHARNTEAI
+3975 DTVTSKHTRNTEAI

-3996 KTRTSNVTSY
+3996 GTRTSNVTSY

-4016 RDKLTTGASGREY
+4016 RDKLTTGPSGREY

-4109 DALKKGV
+4109 DTLKKGV
-4116 NNSKNSLIRAEIEHG
+4116 NNSKNSLIRAEIEHS

-4136 QENAKNEVLGNGKR
+4136 QENAKNEVLRNGKR
-4150 LDQARAEY
+4150 LDQTRAEY

-4199 MMSLKGAIDNG
+4199 MMSLKGAVDNG

-4234 GQTGFNAA
+4234 GQAGFNAA

-4284 VAQGILQLTQAAMFN
+4284 VAQGSLQLTQAAMFN
-4299 PQLRNFATNKLGKTA
+4299 PQLRNFATNQLGKTA

-4367 QFMTPAGAVFT
+4367 QFMSPAGAVLT

-4393 DGEGGNEAYKIQTG
+4393 DGEGGNEAYKLQTG
-4407 KALEALSRR
+4407 LALEAYTKR
-4416 NGDSGSWYSSSTV
+4416 GGSMY
-4429 GYASDTVLGGL
+4429 GYALDTVLGGL
-4440 IGTRERAHR
+4440 TGAKERAHR
-4449 AAVADMK
+4449 AAAADMQ
-4456 SKAAAGAIDKN
+4456 SQAAADAINKN
-4467 TIKYNEALKT
+4467 TADYNKALKT
-4477 SRDIRDNATI
+4477 SRDVRFGDNATMT
-4487 RQKEQAALAAVEL
+4487 QKAQAALAAVEL

-4532 DDMFSRYGWSTRNRR
+4532 DDMFKRYGWSDNNSR
-4547 IAENSKFSAK
+4547 IANNSKNAAK

-4563 MHRQNAKTRTLS
+4563 MHRQNAKSRTVS
-4575 KAWGEDENDRA
+4575 KAWGQDEADRA
-4586 KANAEEDAAAQMR
+4586 AAGEAEAAAQGER
-4599 LKSKKETLEV
+4599 IKSRRTVLDTVKN
-4609 IDNKKLQAEARQ
+4609 DDLQKEARER
-4621 KTQEYFDAKYGRK
+4621 TQAYFDKKYGKKPGEK
-4634 ADVYGENGLLVKARK
+4634 ADVYGENGLLVQVRRAK
-4649 AERDEEI
+4649 RDEEI
-4656 KKERASLASNEKR
+4656 KKEQKN
-4669 LADARKDF
+4669 LADQKRKINEARNDF
-4677 FDKNIG
+4677 FKKNTH
-4683 QFPFSSLEEM
+4683 QFSYSSLEEL

-4700 DEKAKKELKIFEE
+4700 DEKAVKELEIFNE
-4713 KSKSHKYGS
+4713 KSKSHTFGGKT
-4722 KSIEELRNDVKQS
+4722 
-4735 QNRISELQNK
+4735 ISEMQEGVKGTEKRIGELSGK
-4745 KIDSS
+4745 KITSD
-4750 GKVTA
+4750 GKITAEEFLQMDALANKDYGVRINQNA
-4755 KEFLRMDAVADGDF
+4755 KEREKVAS
-4769 DVKITKNAR
+4769 K
-4778 DKEKTAARLKEA
+4778 LKEA
-4790 EEDLEN
+4790 EEDLKN
-4796 MKGVSSND
+4796 MEGVSSKE
-4804 AIAKKKAEIES
+4804 AIAKKKAEIEAYKKR
-4815 LRQEM
+4815 L
-4820 GQHDKQDLQ
+4820 GQHDEADLA
-4829 LKTKKAINEKIKS
+4829 LKTGRVIEERIKG
-4842 GKLKDPKKLAQQ
+4842 GKLVDPKKLA
-4854 LSGMETE
+4854 SDVSDMENE

-4868 LDDSNVLRELKKNGK
+4868 LDNEKVLREIRKNVK
-4883 ATVTINGEK
+4883 ATVRINGK
-4892 REVTRDDL
+4892 DREVTRDDL
-4900 VRMADKNG
+4900 VKMADRDG
-4908 SKRDAV
+4908 SRRAAKRKAFEDAA
-4914 RKTAKDS
+4914 AKV
-4921 QAALERETETE
+4921 EEETNIEF
-4932 YVRQQLIKENGGD
+4932 VRQQLIKENGGD
-4945 ASKVTPEMV
+4945 ASKVTDDMV
-4954 EARKKEI
+4954 KARI
-4961 KENQRKE
+4961 AQNKENARKE

-4983 TVFGKREAAQ
+4983 TVFGKREAAK
-4993 KAYDDSIK
+4993 KAYDDSVK

-5015 REKSGEISEKEKEE
+5015 KQKSGKLSDKEKEE

-5044 DRREGDLNRA
+5044 DRNQGELNRT
-5054 NRAIVE
+5054 NRAVVA
-5060 RQRAARKG
+5060 RQRAAREG
-5068 LGGDTRLMGLSK
+5068 RGGDARLVGLSK

-5087 ANNEKR
+5087 KSNEDR
-5093 IKELEGKQE
+5093 IKELEGKKSANE
-5102 ADTKR
+5102 KR
-5107 KAELEAK
+5107 KAELEEK
-5114 QKSGKKLNKE
+5114 QKSGQKLTKE
-5124 EQTELD
+5124 EQEELN
-5130 RINSNQ
+5130 RINSEGR
-5136 KELSRRKNMTRTMF
+5136 ELSRRKNMTRTMF
-5150 AETDLRKFKRDKSRL
+5150 AESDLRRFKKDKNRL
-5165 EELRQKKA
+5165 AELRQKKA

-5179 ADEQKEFDTLG
+5179 EDEQKELDSLG
-5190 KQDFSKEAEQKL
+5190 KQDFSAEAEKKL
-5202 VDKVD
+5202 VSNIDAA
-5207 EEYKNKNG
+5207 YKNQNG
-5215 GMSFGQLEEEA
+5215 GMSFKQLEEEER
-5226 KKERRKIT
+5226 KERRKIT
-5234 LDNLGLKAI
+5234 LDNLGLKSI
-5243 KYNEKTGRYEAE
+5243 KYNKKTGRYEAE
-5255 DDRQA
+5255 DDK
-5260 PKATTDERADALSG
+5260 KANTPSADERTESLGG
-5274 EDSKATADA
+5274 EDTKQTADA
-5283 YTSSTPR
+5283 FGSGPR
-5290 TAGVTGTSQTT
+5290 TAGVSGTSQTT
-5301 QVDDKNVAN
+5301 SRDDKNIGE

-5316 TMVETITQI
+5316 AITETLAQVLEKMGEI
-5325 LERLAEIMKLIP
+5325 LKLIP
-5337 SGGESESSGK
+5337 QTSGSAGEKNTPPKEGDR
-5347 KGLGYGSVLPGADTG
+5347 VPV
-5362 SGN
+5362 